1 MWGVVGIVLHRVF
14 VGFPTTKIFFKII
27 EKKSVGIVK
36 RCIFE
41 KQITIKPKVMTHSFI
56 LKFGKYKGQNFNS
69 TPISYQSWLLKQDWF
84 KLPAQLTDVQ
94 KAAKTISQLSGQL
107 KGWNGYSRNGAAIY
121 DAIFDAEVA
130 LDEAVATERKYYGM
144 NEETKQAEMDYE
156 FAEINACNK
165 IYDYYND

>member
-1 MWGVVGIVLHRVF
+1 M
-14 VGFPTTKIFFKII
+14 
-27 EKKSVGIVK
+27 K

-41 KQITIKPKVMTHSFI
+41 KQITIKPNHMTHSFI

-107 KGWNGYSRNGAAIY
+107 KNWNGVSAKGSATYEK
-121 DAIFDAEVA
+121 IFDAEVA
-130 LDEAVATERKYYGM
+130 
-144 NEETKQAEMDYE
+144 MD
-156 FAEINACNK
+156 NAIFNDPNQYSQF
-165 IYDYYND
+165 YDGSW